1 VPARFPPLRI
11 GSGRLQGD
19 HKGRLYEVSRQIR
32 GNTVTQGPV
41 GLLFQIKADPSQAQS
56 ALESFRGKTVEQLES
71 VRSEFAVVQQ
81 GQSEWS
87 SDFLAQSSLV
97 DGALLTLGRAAAVT
111 FDQLTMGL
119 AKNISTALIYSQS
132 MSEALDRTLKS
143 TTASIAAEAVVQ
155 GLRSAALGFYLLA
168 TGDVA
173 AAGSGFQSATIWG
186 SIGAV
191 AAGVGA
197 GISGPGMPGRAGASG
212 TRSGYVSGYP
222 RSAVPGA
229 SASALAPGA
238 APSLPAG
245 NLTVAIMGDADAA
258 NWLAATLNSGVARG
272 VTLNATSVQKSPYA
286 GG

>member
-1 VPARFPPLRI
+1 MA
-11 GSGRLQGD
+11 
-19 HKGRLYEVSRQIR
+19 
-32 GNTVTQGPV
+32 QGPV
-41 GLLFQIKADPSQAQS
+41 GLLFQIRADPSQAQS
-56 ALESFRGKTVEQLES
+56 ALESFRGKTIEQLES

-87 SDFLAQSSLV
+87 SEFLAQSSAV

-119 AKNISTALIYSQS
+119 ATNISTALIYSQS

-155 GLRSAALGFYLLA
+155 GLRSTALGFYLLA
-168 TGDVA
+168 TGDEA
-173 AAGSGFQSATIWG
+173 GAGSAFESAAIWG

-197 GISGPGMPGRAGASG
+197 GISGPGVPGGARVCG
-212 TRSGYVSGYP
+212 TRSAYVPDYAGSGT
-222 RSAVPGA
+222 PGV

-238 APSLPAG
+238 APSQPAG

-258 NWLAATLNSGVARG
+258 NWLATTLNTGVARG
-272 VTLNATSVQKSPYA
+272 ITLNATSVQKSPYA

>member
-1 VPARFPPLRI
+1 MV
-11 GSGRLQGD
+11 
-19 HKGRLYEVSRQIR
+19 
-32 GNTVTQGPV
+32 QGPV

-56 ALESFRGKTVEQLES
+56 ALESFRGKTIEQMES
-71 VRSEFAVVQQ
+71 VRSEFALVQR

-87 SDFLAQSSLV
+87 NDFLTQSSAV
-97 DGALLTLGRAAAVT
+97 GSALLTLGQAAAAA
-111 FDQLTMGL
+111 FDQFAAGL
-119 AKNISTALIYSQS
+119 GKNISTALIYSQS

-143 TTASIAAEAVVQ
+143 TTTSIAAEAVVQ
-155 GLRSAALGFYLLA
+155 GLRSTALGFYLLA

-173 AAGSGFQSATIWG
+173 GAGSAFESAAIWG

-197 GISGPGMPGRAGASG
+197 GVSGPGAPGG
-212 TRSGYVSGYP
+212 TGTSSTRTGYVSGP
-222 RSAVPGA
+222 SGSAGIGA
-229 SASALAPGA
+229 AASALAPGV
-238 APSLPAG
+238 APASPPAG

-258 NWLAATLNSGVARG
+258 NWLATTLNTGVARG

>member
-1 VPARFPPLRI
+1 MA
-11 GSGRLQGD
+11 Q
-19 HKGRLYEVSRQIR
+19 
-32 GNTVTQGPV
+32 NPV

-87 SDFLAQSSLV
+87 SSFLAQSSAV
-97 DGALLTLGRAAAVT
+97 DGALLGLGRAAAVT
-111 FDQLTMGL
+111 FDQLTVGL

-155 GLRSAALGFYLLA
+155 GLRSTALGFYLLA
-168 TGDVA
+168 TGNVA
-173 AAGSGFQSATIWG
+173 GAGSAFESAAIWG

-197 GISGPGMPGRAGASG
+197 GISGPGMSGRAGASG
-212 TRSGYVSGYP
+212 TRPGYVPGYGGSGV
-222 RSAVPGA
+222 AGVA
-229 SASALAPGA
+229 ASALASGA
-238 APSLPAG
+238 APSAPAG

-258 NWLAATLNSGVARG
+258 NWLATTLNTGVARG
-272 VTLNATSVQKSPYA
+272 ITLNATSVQKSPYA